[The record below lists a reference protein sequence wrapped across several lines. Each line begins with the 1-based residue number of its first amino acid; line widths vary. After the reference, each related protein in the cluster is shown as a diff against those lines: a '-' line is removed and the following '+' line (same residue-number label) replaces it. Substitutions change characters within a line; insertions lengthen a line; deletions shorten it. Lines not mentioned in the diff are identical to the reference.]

1 MKKNI
6 KNLCILLCMVLVFT
20 GVTACARQQEEGNTM
35 ADVPVSQ
42 TESSE
47 KTEADNTEEV
57 YQELTIDQQQLP
69 EYYDFVSKTYNDI
82 LSEKENENIVY
93 APMNFYLSLSMLS
106 EMTENEARK
115 ELQNALGYQD
125 LDKHTIEVQNFVNF
139 LKQRQQNDPDGVLG
153 RLNLD
158 NSFWLQDTLDYR
170 EAVMNKLQMGY
181 GLEVFKGDFTNS
193 EFQEKMTDWVYEKTN
208 HALQPQFSDL
218 INSPE
223 DNAFSIISTLD
234 YIGQWTDTFDTD
246 DTQKGIFYCGDGTQT
261 ECEFMN
267 SEDEG
272 YEFHDYLKGED
283 YISTA
288 LRTNTREKMI
298 FILPDE
304 KQDIYDFWNGDRL
317 TEILSAWEND
327 ECSKAKLKFSV
338 PKFNC
343 SSKTD
348 LKTIAEKMKVNQ
360 VFDPS
365 SGAFAPLS
373 DDPLYLTDIKQE
385 ASISIYET
393 GCSVASYIHVS
404 AAGAEPKEYDEVKI
418 CLDRPFYYIICKEG
432 VPFLIGFVH
441 NPVE

>member
-170 EAVMNKLQMGY
+170 EAVMNKLQTGY

-193 EFQEKMTDWVYEKTN
+193 EFQKKMTDWV
-208 HALQPQFSDL
+208 
-218 INSPE
+218 
-223 DNAFSIISTLD
+223 
-234 YIGQWTDTFDTD
+234 
-246 DTQKGIFYCGDGTQT
+246 
-261 ECEFMN
+261 
-267 SEDEG
+267 
-272 YEFHDYLKGED
+272 
-283 YISTA
+283 
-288 LRTNTREKMI
+288 
-298 FILPDE
+298 
-304 KQDIYDFWNGDRL
+304 
-317 TEILSAWEND
+317 
-327 ECSKAKLKFSV
+327 V
-338 PKFNC
+338 
-343 SSKTD
+343 
-348 LKTIAEKMKVNQ
+348 
-360 VFDPS
+360 
-365 SGAFAPLS
+365 
-373 DDPLYLTDIKQE
+373 
-385 ASISIYET
+385 
-393 GCSVASYIHVS
+393 
-404 AAGAEPKEYDEVKI
+404 
-418 CLDRPFYYIICKEG
+418 
-432 VPFLIGFVH
+432 
-441 NPVE
+441 

>member
-1 MKKNI
+1 M
-6 KNLCILLCMVLVFT
+6 
-20 GVTACARQQEEGNTM
+20 
-35 ADVPVSQ
+35 
-42 TESSE
+42 
-47 KTEADNTEEV
+47 
-57 YQELTIDQQQLP
+57 
-69 EYYDFVSKTYNDI
+69 
-82 LSEKENENIVY
+82 
-93 APMNFYLSLSMLS
+93 
-106 EMTENEARK
+106 
-115 ELQNALGYQD
+115 
-125 LDKHTIEVQNFVNF
+125 NF

-193 EFQEKMTDWVYEKTN
+193 EFQKKMTDWVYEKTN

-272 YEFHDYLKGED
+272 YKFHDYLKGED

-385 ASISIYET
+385 ASISIDET

-404 AAGAEPKEYDEVKI
+404 AAGAEPKEYDEVEI